1 MDFKE
6 FVNSLPNQRS
16 ETIAELA
23 RICRV
28 SPSTVYRWMNG
39 DFFPDPLKRK
49 VIADY
54 LNIPEKVLWPNL

>member
-6 FVNSLPNQRS
+6 FVISLPNQRS
-16 ETIAELA
+16 ETIAALA
-23 RICRV
+23 RVCRV
-28 SPSTVYRWMNG
+28 SPSTVYRWLNG

-54 LNIPEKVLWPNL
+54 LDIPEKVLWPNL

>member
-28 SPSTVYRWMNG
+28 PPSTVYRWMKG
-39 DFFPDPLKRK
+39 VFFPDPLKRK